1 MRNNKETY
9 LRQLG
14 RFMRKNILNC
24 LTVSL
29 EDINTN
35 NSIVVFRIGTTN
47 DLIILMI
54 LQPSLP
60 NLHSTYFEFQEL

>member
-1 MRNNKETY
+1 
-9 LRQLG
+9 
-14 RFMRKNILNC
+14 MRKNVLNC

-35 NSIVVFRIGTTN
+35 NSIVVFCIGTTN